1 MNNFSTKDGNKK
13 NSVIFMMFVCVLLSN
28 VAVFGQT
35 AVENNTVQSAIIENN
50 EIVNDN
56 NTIEINTMRQE
67 AASNASNMNFVLWF
81 MGSKQSPNANIVPAG
96 TTAKKQFMTSGTAPN
111 RLLIKAFL
119 KKAVNFESA
128 AV

>member
-1 MNNFSTKDGNKK
+1 MNNFSTKNGNKK
-13 NSVIFMMFVCVLLSN
+13 NTIIFMMFVCMLLSN

-35 AVENNTVQSAIIENN
+35 AVENNNVKSTTIENN
-50 EIVNDN
+50 EIVN
-56 NTIEINTMRQE
+56 TTTEISSMKQE

-81 MGSKQSPNANIVPAG
+81 MGSKQTPNATTVPAG

-111 RLLIKAFL
+111 RILIKAFL

-128 AV
+128 VV

>member
-1 MNNFSTKDGNKK
+1 MNNFSTKNGNKK
-13 NSVIFMMFVCVLLSN
+13 NTIIFMMFVCMLLSN

-35 AVENNTVQSAIIENN
+35 AVENNTVQSTTIENN
-50 EIVNDN
+50 EIVNTTSD
-56 NTIEINTMRQE
+56 ISSMKQE
-67 AASNASNMNFVLWF
+67 ATSNASNMNFVLWF
-81 MGSKQSPNANIVPAG
+81 MGSKQSPNATTVPAG

-128 AV
+128 VV

>member
-1 MNNFSTKDGNKK
+1 MNKISTKNANKK
-13 NSVIFMMFVCVLLSN
+13 NTVIFMMFVCMLLSN

-35 AVENNTVQSAIIENN
+35 AVENNNGQSASMENN
-50 EIVNDN
+50 EIVN
-56 NTIEINTMRQE
+56 TTVEISPMKQE
-67 AASNASNMNFVLWF
+67 AVSNASNMNFVLWF

-128 AV
+128 VA

>member
-1 MNNFSTKDGNKK
+1 MNKFSTKNGNKK
-13 NSVIFMMFVCVLLSN
+13 NTIIFMMFVCMLLSN

-35 AVENNTVQSAIIENN
+35 AVENNNVQSATIENN

-56 NTIEINTMRQE
+56 NTIEISSMKQE
-67 AASNASNMNFVLWF
+67 ATSNASNMNFVLWF

-128 AV
+128 TV

>member
-1 MNNFSTKDGNKK
+1 MNNFSTKHGNKK
-13 NSVIFMMFVCVLLSN
+13 HTIIFMMFVCVLLSN

-35 AVENNTVQSAIIENN
+35 AVENNNVQSTIIKNN
-50 EIVNDN
+50 EIVN
-56 NTIEINTMRQE
+56 TTTEISSMKQE
-67 AASNASNMNFVLWF
+67 ATSNASNMNFVLWF
-81 MGSKQSPNANIVPAG
+81 MGSKQSPNATTVPAG

-128 AV
+128 VV

>member
-1 MNNFSTKDGNKK
+1 MMNKISTKNANKK
-13 NSVIFMMFVCVLLSN
+13 NTVIFMMFVCMLLSN

-35 AVENNTVQSAIIENN
+35 AVENNNGQSASMENN
-50 EIVNDN
+50 EIVN
-56 NTIEINTMRQE
+56 TTVEISPMKQE
-67 AASNASNMNFVLWF
+67 AVSNASNMNFVLWF

-128 AV
+128 VA

>member
-1 MNNFSTKDGNKK
+1 MNNFSTKHGNKK
-13 NSVIFMMFVCVLLSN
+13 HTIIFMMFVCMLLSN

-35 AVENNTVQSAIIENN
+35 AVENNNVQSTIKNN
-50 EIVNDN
+50 EIVN
-56 NTIEINTMRQE
+56 TTTEISSMKQE
-67 AASNASNMNFVLWF
+67 ATSNASNMNFVLWF
-81 MGSKQSPNANIVPAG
+81 MGSKQSPNATTVPAG

-128 AV
+128 VV